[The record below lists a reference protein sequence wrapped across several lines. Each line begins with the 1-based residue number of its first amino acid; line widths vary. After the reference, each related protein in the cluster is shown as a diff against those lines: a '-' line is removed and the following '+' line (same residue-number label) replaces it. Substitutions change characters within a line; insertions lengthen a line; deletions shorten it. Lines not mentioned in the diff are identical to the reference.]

1 MNMILKK
8 MREQEQQRNK
18 MQGQKS
24 IKQVPADP
32 ITKLRQRIKD
42 LYSRLY
48 QLMANERQTK

>member
-18 MQGQKS
+18 MQAQKS